1 MEESNIE
8 INDFNNYSLV
18 EGNSNLVRDNY
29 SKGIVNVNESEYK
42 TYIETYKRKHNELQ
56 KIKKMESE
64 IGSIKNDLDEIKD
77 LLKDLLRK

>member
-1 MEESNIE
+1 
-8 INDFNNYSLV
+8 
-18 EGNSNLVRDNY
+18 
-29 SKGIVNVNESEYK
+29 VNESEYK